1 MDNNNNTNT
10 KTVVTKKVVT
20 TLGSGMAKP
29 IPINS
34 VDAAAIAKEQEQLQ
48 RMAEEQAAME
58 AQAYAQ
64 MNAMNEQSMNN
75 DINMY
80 DNSVAQFNDVN
91 DLVKVV
97 EKKNDGLLIAIMSLI
112 LLIIVII
119 IICQLPML
127 FNL

>member
-1 MDNNNNTNT
+1 MDNNNTNI